1 MFSIIVPVY
10 NAVAHV
16 ERCIDSVLAQNYKCF
31 ELIIV
36 NDGSSDG
43 SEVLIRS
50 RYGAFNNVKLI
61 EQGNAGVSVARNVG
75 ISHSTGQYLVFLDSD
90 DWLENG
96 YLQYIADLISNSP
109 ASIDGVVLSY
119 FLSSFSTKT
128 KFSYHKRRGV
138 IGSDEYCR
146 MFLDGSVS
154 NHPWD
159 KVFKRSLYIDND
171 IKFPEGVGL
180 GEDAVVS
187 AMLGFYASSIYLSE
201 RAYLHYM
208 QDTNGVTT
216 RKLTVEKMIG
226 LDKALSLIVKLY
238 SSRYNA
244 RYLSKFYLFKFLSQ
258 LTFSS
263 LKLFKKSGAP
273 YENYCKHVNAL
284 TVHDFE
290 GFRDCVVKFPIW
302 WFSLLKI
309 PVLSR
314 YYILFL
320 HKLSKLTKLL
330 LIKFR
335 WHCLSEKN
343 KNSI

>member
-16 ERCIDSVLAQNYKCF
+16 ERCIDSVLAQNYKFF
-31 ELIIV
+31 ELILV

-43 SEVLIRS
+43 SEVLIRN
-50 RYGAFNNVKLI
+50 RYGSLHNVKLI

-75 ISHSTGQYLVFLDSD
+75 INHSTGQYLVFLDSD

-96 YLQYIADLISNSP
+96 YLQYVADLISSSP
-109 ASIDGVVLSY
+109 AATDGVVLSY

-146 MFLDGSVS
+146 MFLDGRVS

-159 KVFKRSLYIDND
+159 KVFKRSLYIGNN
-171 IKFPEGVGL
+171 IKFPEGVSL

-187 AMLGFYASSIYLSE
+187 AMLGFYSSSIYLSE

-216 RKLTVEKMIG
+216 RRFTLEKMIG
-226 LDKALSLIVKLY
+226 LDKALSQIVELY
-238 SSRYNA
+238 SSRYNG
-244 RYLSKFYLFKFLSQ
+244 RYLSKFYLFKFFKSVN
-258 LTFSS
+258 
-263 LKLFKKSGAP
+263 LFVA
-273 YENYCKHVNAL
+273 
-284 TVHDFE
+284 
-290 GFRDCVVKFPIW
+290 
-302 WFSLLKI
+302 
-309 PVLSR
+309 
-314 YYILFL
+314 
-320 HKLSKLTKLL
+320 
-330 LIKFR
+330 
-335 WHCLSEKN
+335 
-343 KNSI
+343 